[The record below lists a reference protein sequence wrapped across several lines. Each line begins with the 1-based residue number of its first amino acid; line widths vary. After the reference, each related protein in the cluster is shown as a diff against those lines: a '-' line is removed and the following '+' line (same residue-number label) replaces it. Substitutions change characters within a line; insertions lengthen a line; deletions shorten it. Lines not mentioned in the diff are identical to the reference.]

1 MAHCREVHGTLEIVE
16 IPWNVRI
23 FFHEIVEN
31 SKAHCIEFHGA
42 LDIVN
47 FMYMYL
53 DIYCNKCCII

>member
-1 MAHCREVHGTLEIVE
+1 MLEY
-16 IPWNVRI
+16 

-31 SKAHCIEFHGA
+31 CEAHCIEYYGA

-53 DIYCNKCCII
+53 DIYCNKCCIIRIYIYMMQIMCCRTSFI

>member
-1 MAHCREVHGTLEIVE
+1 MNILVE

-31 SKAHCIEFHGA
+31 CEAHCIEFHGA
-42 LDIVN
+42 LEIVK